1 MQQLD
6 EVTLR
11 EVLLR
16 AEEIDSGTQSGVKP
30 AANFEEM
37 VAAAEEAGLS
47 RHAISQALRERFG
60 WQGEALMPDTLVWAK
75 SADGNSYLA
84 RVVGTNQE
92 SVKVRFL
99 SGSEKTLPYVDIQ
112 EFSVIPGATLNYN
125 SPTWSTWINGQVVRY
140 NEDTRS
146 VTFNTWGTEET
157 ITLDKVR
164 LAKTTSDAALKMH
177 YWMYF
182 FMFLCGG
189 VVGAIVLRLL
199 TRN

>member
-6 EVTLR
+6 ETTLR

-16 AEEIDSGTQSGVKP
+16 AEEIDSGTQAGVKP
-30 AANFEEM
+30 AANFDEM

-84 RVVGTNQE
+84 RVIGTTQE

-99 SGSEKTLPYVDIQ
+99 SGSDKTLPFVDIQ
-112 EFSVIPGATLNYN
+112 EFSVIPGSTLSYN
-125 SPTWSTWINGQVVRY
+125 SPSWSSWINAQVVRY

-157 ITLDKVR
+157 VTLDKVR
-164 LAKTTSDAALKMH
+164 LPSKISDPMKTAQ
-177 YWMYF
+177 YWIYAVM
-182 FMFLCGG
+182 LLSGG
-189 VVGAIVLRLL
+189 VIGALIMRILMR
-199 TRN
+199 